1 MLRLQAVFDV
11 RPGLGGAWHPFWIA
25 ADELSACTG
34 QAHWSIFPKQTAN
47 SWPVKQ
53 VQFGVSGVDRG
64 REDRRCQRSSGVEQR
79 THNSFLTDFSR
90 FYSIALIALKTL
102 ILLAKIH
109 FRARF
114 ADGI

>member
-79 THNSFLTDFSR
+79 THKPLVGGSIPPAGTNFPVWFNTTNADHGLTQQPR
-90 FYSIALIALKTL
+90 TKQ
-102 ILLAKIH
+102 
-109 FRARF
+109 
-114 ADGI
+114 